1 MSITEI
7 DILMKRLNISK
18 DKIQYVGETLIKHN
32 LNGLA
37 LYSCN
42 LEELRDVLN
51 LPLGDWTLFQSIILF
66 LKKTSVVLVLIHL
79 YPKKKIKII
88 FYFFFTKLVKGNND
102 ERIKIKKRFKI
113 FNFLKKFYQN
123 IYFIFIIFTF
133 YEQLS
138 LIYKSVQ
145 NWEEKMAEDFP
156 LI

>member
-66 LKKTSVVLVLIHL
+66 LKKTSVVLFVLI
-79 YPKKKIKII
+79 
-88 FYFFFTKLVKGNND
+88 FFFQRLKQKLKNNL
-102 ERIKIKKRFKI
+102 FK
-113 FNFLKKFYQN
+113 NK
-123 IYFIFIIFTF
+123 YF
-133 YEQLS
+133 
-138 LIYKSVQ
+138 
-145 NWEEKMAEDFP
+145 
-156 LI
+156 